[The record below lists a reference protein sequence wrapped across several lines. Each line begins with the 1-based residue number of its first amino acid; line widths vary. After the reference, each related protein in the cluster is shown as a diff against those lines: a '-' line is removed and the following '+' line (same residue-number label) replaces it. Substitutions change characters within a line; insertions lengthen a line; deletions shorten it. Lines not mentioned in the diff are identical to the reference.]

1 MKGYLRPFIVVM
13 TNSGAKSAPHL
24 KKLLT
29 DRLPPNQIVFIDNT
43 FETTHLTT
51 ELAASVTDIT
61 TKLFSIYAIQ
71 ATLIPQ
77 HVIKWER
84 VKYRTRELVGWAI
97 ALGFQPIYLVV
108 LLMAVVIS
116 YLLLNMP

>member
-1 MKGYLRPFIVVM
+1 M
-13 TNSGAKSAPHL
+13 TNSRALSAPHL

-43 FETTHLTT
+43 FETTSLTT
-51 ELAASVTDIT
+51 DLATSVTEIT
-61 TKLFSIYAIQ
+61 TKLFSIYAVQ
-71 ATLIPQ
+71 ASLIPLR
-77 HVIKWER
+77 VIRWER
-84 VKYRTRELVGWAI
+84 VKYRTRELISWAM